1 MRATMVAGCTITM
14 TTLTRRGL
22 LVRAQRQAAA
32 LDGRFSCIDTSHA
45 AVRKQNRASRRI
57 RLTRP
62 GRSGHAGDPISA
74 RDATPPPME
83 FETAL
88 DPDPCHL
95 AGERV
100 AVGPSSVDTHEP
112 AS

>member
-1 MRATMVAGCTITM
+1 MRAKMVAGCTVTM

-22 LVRAQRQAAA
+22 LVRARRQAAA

-45 AVRKQNRASRRI
+45 AVRKQNRASRGI

-74 RDATPPPME
+74 RDATPPLME

-88 DPDPCHL
+88 GFNPRTTLPIT
-95 AGERV
+95 G
-100 AVGPSSVDTHEP
+100 S
-112 AS
+112 